1 MGTQQTATY
10 NVLSDYLDIV
20 DRVADLS
27 MEERERCKA
36 ALLSCDYKT
45 VYARVKEK
53 CIAKGIAEKFLNE
66 LEETFPERF
75 VIYFAEGYAEGI
87 AEVRLEMA
95 RNLKKNKVDI
105 KIIAQ
110 NTGLD
115 PEEIASL

>member
-87 AEVRLEMA
+87 AEVSLSSRPTWSTRASSRTGSKATEKPCLE
-95 RNLKKNKVDI
+95 K
-105 KIIAQ
+105 
-110 NTGLD
+110 T
-115 PEEIASL
+115 